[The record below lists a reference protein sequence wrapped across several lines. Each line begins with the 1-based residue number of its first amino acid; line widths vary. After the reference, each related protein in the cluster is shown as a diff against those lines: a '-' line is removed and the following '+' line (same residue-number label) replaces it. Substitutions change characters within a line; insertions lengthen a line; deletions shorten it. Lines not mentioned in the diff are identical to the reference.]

1 MGGHRASEIPTSSSR
16 GSVTPRDLV
25 SKSMIGSGSV
35 SLGSSRAKNPRDS
48 VMEFEEERVGEGHRK
63 EEDFLFGSISA
74 AKYQEFTVIKI
85 NKRGKR
91 QQRILGIDGFNT
103 YNIRKPKGEGGMP
116 ASLAQGGGLS
126 ALGA

>member
-1 MGGHRASEIPTSSSR
+1 MGGHRASEVPTSSAR

-25 SKSMIGSGSV
+25 TKSMIGSGSV
-35 SLGSSRAKNPRDS
+35 SLGSARGKRDS
-48 VMEFEEERVGEGHRK
+48 VMEFEDERVGEGHRK
-63 EEDFLFGSISA
+63 EDDFLFGSISA

-103 YNIRKPKGEGGMP
+103 YNIRKPKGEGGMA
-116 ASLAQGGGLS
+116 ASLAPGSGL
-126 ALGA
+126 